1 MINITISRKLYRL
14 VANLIVARI
23 EDLQQGIVYNEENAG
38 VEEVIAGY
46 KRDLEVWKSLL
57 AIMDD
62 EYE

>member
-46 KRDLEVWKSLL
+46 KRDLEIWKSFL